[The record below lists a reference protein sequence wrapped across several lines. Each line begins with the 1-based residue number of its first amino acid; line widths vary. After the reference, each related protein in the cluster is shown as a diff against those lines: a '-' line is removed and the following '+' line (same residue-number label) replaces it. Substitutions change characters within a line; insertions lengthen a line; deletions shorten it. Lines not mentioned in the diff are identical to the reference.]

1 MAHDAATA
9 PQARAAISTK
19 SVDLAATSPRT
30 ERQPRRKGAV
40 YAAPLRPSRSG
51 LRLAQ
56 AALLLG
62 LLHGAVLAY
71 WGVGGTWLLDTIG
84 GSLEEKGRAGDTGV
98 MLAVWVAVVVVI
110 IASVLPL
117 LTLRQPT
124 SPVGNRIA
132 WLLAWVEAAI
142 LTLYGGVNTGVGLL
156 ALAGVLPG
164 PDNAHD
170 HRALAW
176 HTYLW
181 DPWFLIWGLLVAAA
195 LLRGRRQH
203 PSQTATTA
211 DPDRRARGVSAREP

>member
-9 PQARAAISTK
+9 PQARAVMA
-19 SVDLAATSPRT
+19 DLAATPRT
-30 ERQPRRKGAV
+30 ERRPRRRGV
-40 YAAPLRPSRSG
+40 VDAAPLRPRRSG

-56 AALLLG
+56 TALIVG

-98 MLAVWVAVVVVI
+98 MLAVWVGVVLVI

-117 LTLRQPT
+117 LTLRQLTRPA
-124 SPVGNRIA
+124 GNRIV
-132 WLLAWVEAAI
+132 WLLAWAEAAI

-164 PDNAHD
+164 PDNADD

-195 LLRGRRQH
+195 LLRGRQH
-203 PSQTATTA
+203 PSQTETTA
-211 DPDRRARGVSAREP
+211 DLDRRARSLSTREP

>member
-1 MAHDAATA
+1 MAHDAATG
-9 PQARAAISTK
+9 PQARAAMSTK
-19 SVDLAATSPRT
+19 SVDLAATPPRT
-30 ERQPRRKGAV
+30 ERRPRRRWVV

-56 AALLLG
+56 AALLVG

-98 MLAVWVAVVVVI
+98 MLAVWAGVVLVI
-110 IASVLPL
+110 VASVLPL
-117 LTLRQPT
+117 LALRRLT
-124 SPVGNRIA
+124 RPVWNRIT
-132 WLLAWVEAAI
+132 WLLAWAEAAI

-156 ALAGVLPG
+156 ALTGVLLA
-164 PDNAHD
+164 PDNAD
-170 HRALAW
+170 DRWALAW

-195 LLRGRRQH
+195 LLRGRQH

-211 DPDRRARGVSAREP
+211 DPDRRARGASAREP